1 MIIKYSFLLTLL
13 FLLSG
18 FGTCIAQPPNRL
30 SDTVSIPGSRSKIS
44 LNGDWKFSLENAM
57 GSERIGLNDKSWTSV
72 TLPHTWNAQDAFD
85 DEPGYRQGNGWYRRN
100 LEIDDKLRGKQ
111 LFVKFEG
118 ANQIAEVFVNGN
130 LVGRH
135 VGGYTAFCFDITDF
149 VDFSRAKNTNLLAV
163 RVNNSPASEIP
174 PSSTAD
180 FNFYGGIY
188 RDVFLIS
195 TDPVHLAVN
204 DYASTGVYIDTPLVS
219 EEKASVRI
227 RGKVAN
233 DLREKRKVKIKN
245 TLFDAKNIKIAE
257 SESVVEIEPKKEADF
272 EQTILEIKK
281 PALWSPDSPN
291 LYRVRTELYDG
302 DRLIDTVENPLGFRW
317 FSFDVEKGFFLN
329 GKPLKLIG
337 ANRHQDYQGLGNAM
351 PDELSVRDLEI
362 IKNQGMNW
370 VLLAHYPHDPSV
382 LDAADRLGLIVW
394 EELPILRQIG
404 TSPSYAEI
412 SKQMLIEMI
421 RQNYNHPSVVFW
433 CYMNEIFLRMRSEAG
448 YTKQVVDLAK
458 ELEEIAR
465 REDPNRLTAISM
477 NRPYTKNDPYEES
490 GLTSIPQVLG
500 WHLYFGWYY
509 GKPEEI
515 GGFLDDY
522 HKRYPNRKILVSEY
536 GADSDSRIHSMTPTI
551 KDYSTEWAQLF
562 HESAV
567 EQMMKREY
575 LGGFGV
581 WNAFDF
587 GSESRVDSTP
597 HINKKGIFTFDR
609 KPKDVAFYYQARFLS
624 KPILHI
630 AAREWNKRRGKQNET
645 TQIKVYTNLTEVEL
659 FLNGKSVGKKKIDST
674 RIGVWNFPLKQGINK
689 IEASGIAGTQ
699 SIKDE
704 TEIQF
709 SETTTILKSTSEK
722 FTELAIDTGASI
734 EFIDSAG
741 VVWESDQP
749 YTPNGWGYLDDL
761 GASNS
766 RADQNI
772 LGTVDD
778 PLYQTYR
785 EGLKGY
791 RFDVP
796 SGEYE
801 IDLRFAEPLNLRS
814 GRRVFSVSVNG
825 KLVITDLDLAREAKS
840 FNPVVKKFKAFS
852 AAKDG
857 LTITFAPINGKP
869 VLSGIKVRRIS

>member
-1 MIIKYSFLLTLL
+1 MQKVLIATCNYFCII
-13 FLLSG
+13 
-18 FGTCIAQPPNRL
+18 IAACVLQVFPHGDQTYQDRIEAR
-30 SDTVSIPGSRSKIS
+30 TKIS
-44 LNGDWKFSLENAM
+44 INQGWKFSPENRRGLE
-57 GSERIGLNDKSWTSV
+57 SISIDDSKWTNV
-72 TLPHTWNAQDAFD
+72 TIPHTWNAEDAFD
-85 DEPGYRQGNGWYRRN
+85 DTPGYRQGFGWYRKRFT
-100 LEIDDKLRGKQ
+100 IDKKLSAKR
-111 LFVKFEG
+111 LFIYFEG
-118 ANQIAEVFVNGN
+118 VGQNAEVFVNGKF
-130 LVGRH
+130 VGNH
-135 VGGYTAFCFDITDF
+135 IGGYTAFVFDITDYIERSSP
-149 VDFSRAKNTNLLAV
+149 DFENVIAV
-163 RVNNSPASEIP
+163 RVNNFSNDNFP
-174 PSSTAD
+174 PSPTAD

-188 RDVFLIS
+188 RDVFLIA
-195 TDPVHLAVN
+195 TEPVHLAVN
-204 DYASTGVYIDTPLVS
+204 DHASTGVYIDTPFVT

-227 RGKVAN
+227 RGKVIN
-233 DLREKRKVKIKN
+233 DLRELRKVKIKN
-245 TLFDAKNIKIAE
+245 TIFDAKNNRVAQN
-257 SESVVEIEPKKEADF
+257 ESVVEIEAKKQIDF
-272 EQTILEIKK
+272 EQAIPDVKK
-281 PALWSPDSPN
+281 PALWSPDSPY
-291 LYRVRTELYDG
+291 LYSVRTELYEG
-302 DRLIDTVENPLGFRW
+302 ERLIDTVKNPLGFRW
-317 FSFDVEKGFFLN
+317 FSFDAEKGFFLN

-337 ANRHQDYQGLGNAM
+337 ANRHQDYKGLGNAL
-351 PDELSVRDLEI
+351 PDDLSVKDLEI

-404 TSPSYAEI
+404 TSASYAEI
-412 SKQMLIEMI
+412 SKQMLTEMI

-458 ELEEIAR
+458 SLEEIAR

-477 NRPYTKNDPYEES
+477 NRPYTKNDTYEES

-536 GADSDSRIHSMTPTI
+536 GADSDSRIHSATPTI
-551 KDYSTEWAQLF
+551 KDYSTEWAQFL

-567 EQMMKREY
+567 EQMMKRDY

-587 GSESRVDSTP
+587 GSESRIDSTP

-609 KPKDVAFYYQARFLS
+609 KPKDVAFYYQARFSS
-624 KPILHI
+624 KPVLHI
-630 AAREWNKRRGKQNET
+630 AAREWNKRVGKQNET
-645 TQIKVYTNLTEVEL
+645 DQIKVYTSLTEVEL

-674 RIGVWNFPLKQGINK
+674 RIGVWNLPLKHGINK
-689 IEASGIAGTQ
+689 IEASGITGTQ

-722 FTELAIDTGASI
+722 FTELAIDTGART

-796 SGEYE
+796 AGEYE
-801 IDLRFAEPLNLRS
+801 IELRFAEPLNLRLD
-814 GRRVFSVSVNG
+814 RRVFSVSVNG
-825 KLVITDLDLAREAKS
+825 KVVITDLDLAREAKS
-840 FNPVVKKFKAFS
+840 FNPVVKTFKAFLTS
-852 AAKDG
+852 REG
-857 LTITFAPINGKP
+857 LTITFTPINGKP
-869 VLSGIKVRRIS
+869 ILSGIKVRRIS